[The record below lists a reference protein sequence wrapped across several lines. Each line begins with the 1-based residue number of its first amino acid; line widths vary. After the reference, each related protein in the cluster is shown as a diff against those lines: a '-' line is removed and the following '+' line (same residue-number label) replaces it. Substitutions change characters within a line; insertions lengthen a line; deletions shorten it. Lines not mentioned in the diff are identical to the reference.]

1 MFVWRWLVGEDALTK
16 KIRAYSAKNV
26 KISEADMTRSRKLVK
41 DYVENQVMMYC
52 QKMSS
57 IQISRLEYTGSVY
70 ERLKTEAAD
79 EVDVMVVLKTTKP
92 WFWGDPEVMVEDTD
106 VPGYVRLKARE
117 DSKLRKYAGPEGY
130 INPERLRNGWFY
142 GLVVKAVRN
151 FEEKYPR
158 SDIEMTVRYH
168 GPAVQLD
175 IFKKETSEFLLSVDL
190 VLCFQTGTDQSY
202 FVAKRYTE
210 QRYVSSPGLLWR
222 QSFSLKEKALLRD
235 MDRDSGCRHELLRI
249 VKTIV
254 NKEWS
259 SLSRLESYHLK
270 TAFMHYIKE
279 KPYYWDRYSLGKHF
293 HEFLQHLYAYLE
305 KGDLPHYWLPGINL
319 LEDISPVVV
328 KQMAGRIKRILN
340 SDAEMNKILE

>member
-1 MFVWRWLVGEDALTK
+1 MFLWRWLVGEDALTK
-16 KIRAYSAKNV
+16 KLRAYSAQNV
-26 KISEADMTRSRKLVK
+26 KISEADMTRSRNLVK
-41 DYVENQVMMYC
+41 DYVENQIMTYC
-52 QKMSS
+52 RKMSS

-92 WFWGDPEVMVEDTD
+92 WFWGDPEVMVKDTNT
-106 VPGYVRLKARE
+106 PGYVLLKARE
-117 DSKLRKYAGPEGY
+117 DSNLRKYAGPKGY

-142 GLVVKAVRN
+142 GLVIKAVEN
-151 FEEKYPR
+151 FKKRYPR

-168 GPAVQLD
+168 GPATQLD
-175 IFKKETSEFLLSVDL
+175 ISKKETSESLLSVDL
-190 VLCFQTGTDQSY
+190 VPCFQTGSDQSY
-202 FVAKRYTE
+202 FVPKRYTG
-210 QRYVSSPGLLWR
+210 QRYVSSSDLLWR
-222 QSFSLKEKALLRD
+222 QSFSLEEKALLRD

-249 VKTIV
+249 LKTIV

-259 SLSRLESYHLK
+259 SLGRLESYHLK

-279 KPYYWDRYSLGKHF
+279 KPDDWDRYSLGKHF
-293 HEFLQHLYAYLE
+293 HGFLQHLHAYLE

-319 LEDISPVVV
+319 LEDINPVVV
-328 KQMAGRIKRILN
+328 EQMAGRVKRILN